1 MITLIL
7 AVSISVVVSAL
18 CSLLESVLYSTRA
31 ITLEASAQDEVREA
45 AAMKRFKSEVERP
58 LSAILILNT
67 MANTAG
73 AALAGWAAGQVWGA
87 GSLWPFSLAFTMTI
101 LICSEIVPKTV
112 GAVHWRKLWRPSVYP
127 LRFMVTVASPL
138 IWMTQAFTRL
148 ITGGR
153 QRSPAIS
160 EDEILAAARLGH
172 SGGEISKL
180 EHDLIRNIISLE
192 GIKAGDIMT
201 PRTVLFSADGA
212 SRVGQAQEQ
221 ARSWPHSRVPVWVGN
236 SEEVT
241 GYVVKDQVLAA
252 RGQLLDTELRAL
264 AKPLR
269 FVPAS
274 ANALDLLNSFLL
286 RREQVYLV
294 VDEYGGI
301 MGVVTL
307 EDVIESLVG
316 SEIVD
321 EKDPVADLRELAK
334 RRAQPVLDKASEDAG
349 REGEQ

>member
-1 MITLIL
+1 MTTLIL

-31 ITLEASAQDEVREA
+31 ITLEASTVREV
-45 AAMKRFKSEVERP
+45 AAMKRFKSEVDRP

-67 MANTAG
+67 LANTAG
-73 AALAGWAAGQVWGA
+73 AALAGWAAGQVWGS
-87 GSLWPFSLAFTMTI
+87 GSLWVFSAAFTMTI
-101 LICSEIVPKTV
+101 LICSEIIPKTV
-112 GAVHWRKLWRPSVYP
+112 GAVHWRRLWRPAVYP
-127 LRFMVTVASPL
+127 LGFMITLVTPL
-138 IWMTQAFTRL
+138 IWMTQAITRL

-153 QRSPAIS
+153 RRSPAIS
-160 EDEILAAARLGH
+160 EEEILAAARLGH
-172 SGGEISKL
+172 HGGEISKL
-180 EHDLIRNIISLE
+180 EHDLIRNIIFLE
-192 GIKAGDIMT
+192 DVRAGDIMT
-201 PRTVLFSADGA
+201 PRTVLFSVDG
-212 SRVGQAQEQ
+212 SRRVQDVQER
-221 ARSWPHSRVPVWVGN
+221 ARSWPHSRVPVWQGS
-236 SEEVT
+236 SEEVM
-241 GYVVKDQVLAA
+241 GYVVKDEVLAA
-252 RGQLLDTELRAL
+252 RGQILGTELRAL

-286 RREQVYLV
+286 RREQLYLV

-321 EKDPVADLRELAK
+321 EKDPVADLQELAR
-334 RRAQPVLDKASEDAG
+334 RRARRVLAKANHDAG
-349 REGEQ
+349 QEGDK